1 MRICGEAPALQVSLH
16 TEPDSLRNLI
26 LGLNFSAQRE
36 ETHIERTCADLLQD
50 LHTGSQR
57 MDVDDTN

>member
-36 ETHIERTCADLLQD
+36 ETHIERTCADP
-50 LHTGSQR
+50 GSQR